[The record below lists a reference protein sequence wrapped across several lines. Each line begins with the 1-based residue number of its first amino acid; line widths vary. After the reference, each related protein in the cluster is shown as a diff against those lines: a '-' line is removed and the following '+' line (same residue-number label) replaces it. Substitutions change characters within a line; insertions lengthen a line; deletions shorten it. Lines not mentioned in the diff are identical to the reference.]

1 MKNLKTEVAVSGT
14 VPEKKRQSTQEVK
27 IGPLLV
33 RTGQNSVR
41 IFGTIILSA
50 FFCFYKG
57 HQTVS
62 FG

>member
-27 IGPLLV
+27 IGPLFV

-41 IFGTIILSA
+41 IFGIISA
-50 FFCFYKG
+50 FFVCTKDIR
-57 HQTVS
+57 QLVS
-62 FG
+62 G